1 MRTPVLVLLVTIA
14 VAAAGCGSEDV
25 PEEAREA
32 TTALT
37 DTAGAAETAE
47 EALEDVQSAIED
59 ARTLDL
65 KEQNNSGMSGTV
77 AVTPTSEGDVEVEI
91 ELEGSEGD
99 RIRRTSTP
107 GRARTSIRSRN
118 GRSRTS

>member
-1 MRTPVLVLLVTIA
+1 MISIFFFFFSSRRRHTIYWRDW
-14 VAAAGCGSEDV
+14 SSDV
-25 PEEAREA
+25 CSSDL
-32 TTALT
+32 ALT
-37 DTAGAAETAE
+37 DTEGAAATAE

-59 ARTLDL
+59 ALTLDL

-77 AVTPTSEGDVEVEI
+77 ALTPTSEGDVEVEI
-91 ELEGSEGD
+91 ELEGARGD